1 MSRSSSFHTSLVA
14 VLVFQVLALFVR
26 DYLRLDLQQQGL
38 NPYFARDLSY
48 LVVPPIL
55 AMFMLPIIRANMHL
69 LRDALDLK
77 RVNLRL
83 VVTAIGIGVL
93 ARLVWWLQLFARLLA
108 GQARDSAAGDIAGPV
123 FSFSCPPPQV
133 MLVALL
139 VFGCLIPII
148 EEVINRGLIQSWLM
162 PRGKW
167 FAIVASAA
175 LFAIFHVPASIPFAF
190 IAGVVF
196 GIQYSKTRSLWAP
209 VITHASYDLLIIL
222 DWRCLNGVW

>member
-1 MSRSSSFHTSLVA
+1 M
-14 VLVFQVLALFVR
+14 LALFVR
-26 DYLRLDLQQQGL
+26 AYLRHDLQQQGL

-55 AMFMLPIIRANMHL
+55 AIFMLPIIRANMVL

-83 VVTAIGIGVL
+83 VLTAIGIGVV
-93 ARLVWWLQLFARLLA
+93 ARLVWWLQLFARVLVE
-108 GQARDSAAGDIAGPV
+108 QARDSAAGDIVGPV
-123 FSFSCPPPQV
+123 FSFSCPPPQA

-167 FAIVASAA
+167 FAIFVSAA

-190 IAGVVF
+190 IAGIVF
-196 GIQYSKTRSLWAP
+196 GIQYARTRSLWAP
-209 VITHASYDLLIIL
+209 IITHASYDLLIIL